1 MKNWRIPSQF
11 DILNRDDYDVP
22 VVGSTKIFWGSY
34 PYKAKIKGNNINL
47 EDNKT
52 STPSIYAYFS
62 YHQNKDD
69 EEKIKMI
76 WNSKFVNSFH
86 RHAYFADKDHL
97 DDFVNT
103 FASKIQQL
111 EGPISEDHKEALYV
125 IDDQKHSDKE
135 QIAIRNRLYYKE
147 FDSKIK
153 FKTPAINYRQ
163 PYTYQRMS
171 WRDEYKHYRD
181 MHQKVVDIL
190 GEDRTAFAYNN
201 TYLKSEDIDDLLVW
215 LKLKA
220 PDSVQ
225 AITKVRLVENL

>member
-11 DILNRDDYDVP
+11 DILDRDDYDVP
-22 VVGSTKIFWGSY
+22 VVGSTKIFWGQY
-34 PYKAKIKGNNINL
+34 PYKAKIKGNNIVVD
-47 EDNKT
+47 DNTKNV
-52 STPSIYAYFS
+52 SIYQYFS
-62 YHQNKDD
+62 YNQNKHD

-86 RHAYFADKDHL
+86 RHAYFADKNHL
-97 DDFVNT
+97 DDFVNS
-103 FASKIQQL
+103 FPSLVEKL
-111 EGPISEDHKEALYV
+111 EGPISEDHKEALYI
-125 IDDQKHSDKE
+125 IDDQKKSDKE
-135 QIAIRNRLYYKE
+135 QIAIRSRLYYKE

-153 FKTPAINYRQ
+153 FKTPAVNYRQ

-201 TYLKSEDIDDLLVW
+201 TYLKSEDINDLLVW

-225 AITKVRLVENL
+225 AITKIRLVENL